1 MDKLIR
7 FVEEHRDSDT
17 NVDSKEFAELVILA
31 NKDLTYESANPDV
44 LSSFRA
50 NYAKLDDKELDA
62 AANNAKTKV
71 IDSMARYATFSG
83 RLSPP
88 RPTISTNSERLSERR
103 LSYSESDVSVLET
116 PKADRRVVRTI
127 VRTSPEREVPNTEYS
142 PYKSPDN
149 SFDATSHYFGNDAT
163 SPSRQ
168 TARDEVTPQYIDGLL
183 HQITKLKRD
192 YRAAREKH
200 DMDTEKYE
208 IDTNS
213 LRDKLQEANAGN
225 TKARREIEKLKEI
238 VAKHQR
244 ACNESELRVSELTV
258 EINNL
263 QTKTNDLKKQLDK
276 KISTLTVAEA
286 RLLDQAA
293 HIRNLTIKTKD
304 DEKTRAQLERRIC
317 TLEYEEM
324 TLKNDL
330 STAYEEKKR
339 ADGLQQKNSKLQ
351 ADLESL
357 QKRLKEVSAQ
367 VQLSRTHGKDG
378 DEDMLS
384 DMESSIR
391 RRAKSGAGS
400 LYDELQNNDVHDLS
414 GVDDVA
420 YERSS
425 TRNRGHSDPSTLA
438 STSIGN
444 IAELDMM
451 MRDRISKLLTDLS
464 PEDWLFLCEVWKRVE
479 KCDDDD
485 NSEQQLRSDVLA
497 TIANLDKNGLKSS
510 IRSRNNPKLD
520 RIVNNVSRSLGS
532 NSISHGVSSKG
543 AKNVS
548 SLIQLVAN
556 GQHTTAVVI
565 LYSVVIFC
573 LGIITASYLNI
584 AQPAAVTSAQI
595 GLANM
600 TMSGQIK
607 GSGDSG
613 MDMVRQILIVDDT
626 PVTKHYSP
634 LRRRAPRSRFG
645 EIMFYWMETLL
656 WDDADNQVPT

>member
-31 NKDLTYESANPDV
+31 NEDLTYESANPDV

-50 NYAKLDDKELDA
+50 VLEETPTCSADTLQPIVEKLFPAVFGKSDYSSRSNSHNQMVPESSSTSSGAASRSPMDSVKRTSTFNHRISGSPVGSASEGARLLRKNYAKLDDKELDA

-543 AKNVS
+543 
-548 SLIQLVAN
+548 
-556 GQHTTAVVI
+556 
-565 LYSVVIFC
+565 
-573 LGIITASYLNI
+573 
-584 AQPAAVTSAQI
+584 
-595 GLANM
+595 
-600 TMSGQIK
+600 
-607 GSGDSG
+607 
-613 MDMVRQILIVDDT
+613 
-626 PVTKHYSP
+626 
-634 LRRRAPRSRFG
+634 
-645 EIMFYWMETLL
+645 
-656 WDDADNQVPT
+656 